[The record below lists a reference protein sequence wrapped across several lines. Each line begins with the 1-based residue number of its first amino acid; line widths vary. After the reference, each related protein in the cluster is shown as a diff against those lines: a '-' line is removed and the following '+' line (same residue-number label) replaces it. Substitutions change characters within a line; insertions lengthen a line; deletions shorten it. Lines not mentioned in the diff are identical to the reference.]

1 MRVTLDV
8 RSFRKEVIMNQTII
22 NAINNME
29 VLSFTYKGNSRVVE
43 PHAYGMGSDGDDL
56 LRAYQVGGYSSSGR
70 LPKWRLFEVNEI
82 DNLSPTGEKF
92 NGARPNY
99 HRNDQ
104 VMDRI
109 YAQL

>member
-1 MRVTLDV
+1 
-8 RSFRKEVIMNQTII
+8 MNQTII

-29 VLSFTYKGNSRVVE
+29 VLNFTYKGHPRVVE

-70 LPKWRLFEVNEI
+70 LPKWRLFEVNKLY
-82 DNLSPTGEKF
+82 NLSPTGEKF
-92 NGARPNY
+92 NEARPDY

-104 VMDRI
+104 AMDHI

>member
-1 MRVTLDV
+1 
-8 RSFRKEVIMNQTII
+8 MNRTII

-29 VLSFTYKGNSRVVE
+29 ILSFIYKGKGNPRVVE
-43 PHAYGMGSDGDDL
+43 PHTYGMGSDGDDL

-70 LPKWRLFEVNEI
+70 LPKWRLFEVNKI
-82 DNLSPTGEKF
+82 DNLSSTGEKF

-99 HRNDQ
+99 RRDDQ
-104 VMDRI
+104 VMVRI

>member
-1 MRVTLDV
+1 M
-8 RSFRKEVIMNQTII
+8 MNQTII

-29 VLSFTYKGNSRVVE
+29 ILSFTYKGNHRIVE

-82 DNLSPTGEKF
+82 DNLSLTGEKF
-92 NGARPNY
+92 DGVRPNY
-99 HRNDQ
+99 NRNDK

>member
-1 MRVTLDV
+1 
-8 RSFRKEVIMNQTII
+8 MNQTII

-82 DNLSPTGEKF
+82 YNLSLISEKF
-92 NGARPNY
+92 KEARPDY
-99 HRNDQ
+99 HRNDK

>member
-1 MRVTLDV
+1 
-8 RSFRKEVIMNQTII
+8 MNQTVI

-29 VLSFTYKGNSRVVE
+29 ILSFTYESNPRVVE
-43 PHAYGMGSDGDDL
+43 PHAYGMDSDGDDFDL

-70 LPKWRLFEVNEI
+70 LPKWRLFEVSEI
-82 DNLSPTGEKF
+82 HNLSPTGDKF
-92 NGARPNY
+92 NGARPGY

-104 VMDRI
+104 IMDRI